1 MYRDENGMRTLGFIV
16 AKQQVLVYIVV
27 IILANNPGLKTSRP
41 VLSYQIFLAPV
52 M

>member
-1 MYRDENGMRTLGFIV
+1 MYRDENGIRTLGFIV

-27 IILANNPGLKTSRP
+27 ILANNPGLKTSRP